1 MAAMNPL
8 LKTQN
13 LSKHFGGLQAVEGV
27 NLDLN
32 EGEIRAI
39 IGPNGAGK
47 TTLVSLLSGRL
58 RPSSGSIH
66 LNQKDITSYSASRKV
81 QSGIVYTFQVTS
93 LFSNLSCYENVA
105 LAVQRIKKREDGIWP
120 LRESDIRI
128 NVRRILEQVGMPENE
143 DVIAGNLPYGHQRL
157 LEVAMGL
164 AASPQLLILDEPTQG
179 LAESEINHFCGLIRE
194 LSDSMT
200 ILLIEH
206 NMQVVLELAEQ
217 ITVMDQIRAE
227 FWQKGILRKS
237 KPIPRCRNPIWVY
250 NVEIGSN
257 QLPLRSGRSS
267 SPGQS
272 AFGTGRNPRTPGTQ
286 WSRQDHPA

>member
-93 LFSNLSCYENVA
+93 LFSNLSCYENVV
-105 LAVQRIKKREDGIWP
+105 LAVQRIKDREDGIWP
-120 LRESDIRI
+120 RRESDIRI
-128 NVRRILEQVGMPENE
+128 NVRRILEQVGMPENK

-164 AASPQLLILDEPTQG
+164 AATPQLLILDEPTQ
-179 LAESEINHFCGLIRE
+179 GLIRE

-217 ITVMDQIRAE
+217 ITVMDQGRILAE
-227 FWQKGILRKS
+227 G
-237 KPIPRCRNPIWVY
+237 NPS
-250 NVEIGSN
+250 EIE
-257 QLPLRSGRSS
+257 
-267 SPGQS
+267 
-272 AFGTGRNPRTPGTQ
+272 ANPAVQESYLGV
-286 WSRQDHPA
+286 

>member
-105 LAVQRIKKREDGIWP
+105 LVVQRIKEREDGIWP
-120 LRESDIRI
+120 RRESDIRI
-128 NVRRILEQVGMPENE
+128 KVRRILEQVGMLENE

-179 LAESEINHFCGLIRE
+179 LAESEISHFCCLIRE

-217 ITVMDQIRAE
+217 ITVMDQGRILAE
-227 FWQKGILRKS
+227 G
-237 KPIPRCRNPIWVY
+237 NPS
-250 NVEIGSN
+250 EIE
-257 QLPLRSGRSS
+257 
-267 SPGQS
+267 
-272 AFGTGRNPRTPGTQ
+272 ANPAVQESYLGV
-286 WSRQDHPA
+286 

>member
-105 LAVQRIKKREDGIWP
+105 LAVQRIKDREDGIWP
-120 LRESDIRI
+120 RRESDIRI

-164 AASPQLLILDEPTQG
+164 AATPQLLILDEPTQ
-179 LAESEINHFCGLIRE
+179 GLIRE

-217 ITVMDQIRAE
+217 ITVMDQGRILAE
-227 FWQKGILRKS
+227 G
-237 KPIPRCRNPIWVY
+237 NPS
-250 NVEIGSN
+250 EIE
-257 QLPLRSGRSS
+257 
-267 SPGQS
+267 
-272 AFGTGRNPRTPGTQ
+272 ANPAVQESYLGV
-286 WSRQDHPA
+286 

>member
-1 MAAMNPL
+1 MNPL

-105 LAVQRIKKREDGIWP
+105 LAVQ
-120 LRESDIRI
+120 
-128 NVRRILEQVGMPENE
+128 
-143 DVIAGNLPYGHQRL
+143 
-157 LEVAMGL
+157 
-164 AASPQLLILDEPTQG
+164 
-179 LAESEINHFCGLIRE
+179 
-194 LSDSMT
+194 
-200 ILLIEH
+200 
-206 NMQVVLELAEQ
+206 
-217 ITVMDQIRAE
+217 
-227 FWQKGILRKS
+227 
-237 KPIPRCRNPIWVY
+237 
-250 NVEIGSN
+250 
-257 QLPLRSGRSS
+257 
-267 SPGQS
+267 
-272 AFGTGRNPRTPGTQ
+272 
-286 WSRQDHPA
+286 

>member
-47 TTLVSLLSGRL
+47 TTLVSLLSGRFS
-58 RPSSGSIH
+58 PSSGSIH

-105 LAVQRIKKREDGIWP
+105 LAVQRIKDREDGILP
-120 LRESDIRI
+120 RRESDIRI

-217 ITVMDQIRAE
+217 ITVMDQGRILAE
-227 FWQKGILRKS
+227 G
-237 KPIPRCRNPIWVY
+237 NPS
-250 NVEIGSN
+250 EIE
-257 QLPLRSGRSS
+257 
-267 SPGQS
+267 
-272 AFGTGRNPRTPGTQ
+272 ANPAVQESYLGV
-286 WSRQDHPA
+286 

>member
-105 LAVQRIKKREDGIWP
+105 LAVQRIKDREDGIWP
-120 LRESDIRI
+120 RRESDIRI
-128 NVRRILEQVGMPENE
+128 NVRRILEHE
-143 DVIAGNLPYGHQRL
+143 DVIAGKLPYGHQRL

-217 ITVMDQIRAE
+217 ITVMDQGRILAE
-227 FWQKGILRKS
+227 G
-237 KPIPRCRNPIWVY
+237 NPS
-250 NVEIGSN
+250 EIE
-257 QLPLRSGRSS
+257 
-267 SPGQS
+267 
-272 AFGTGRNPRTPGTQ
+272 ANPAVQESYLGV
-286 WSRQDHPA
+286 